1 MNYEYYLI
9 FVIQYSLFFTYY
21 YMRFSKFLEH
31 LIVLCLFVATA
42 GAAYVFIV
50 TIIFNDPT
58 FSGFYSSW
66 QLPMLF
72 ALFIDAAYYK
82 HISRINSFS

>member
-1 MNYEYYLI
+1 
-9 FVIQYSLFFTYY
+9 
-21 YMRFSKFLEH
+21 MRLNKFLEH
-31 LIVLCLFVATA
+31 LIVLCLFVATV
-42 GAAYVFIV
+42 AATYVFIV

-58 FSGFYSSW
+58 YSGFYSSW

-82 HISRINSFS
+82 HINRINSFG

>member
-1 MNYEYYLI
+1 
-9 FVIQYSLFFTYY
+9 
-21 YMRFSKFLEH
+21 MRFNRFLEH
-31 LIVLCLFVATA
+31 LIVLCLFIATA
-42 GAAYVFIV
+42 GATHVFIV

-58 FSGFYSSW
+58 YSGFYSSW

-82 HISRINSFS
+82 HINRINSFG